1 MKNILYLIKGLI
13 MNKKLLT
20 TLMSSAFMLMTTS
33 VLVASESEQAEA
45 KETKQA
51 HTAPHWGYAG
61 AEGAANWG
69 KLSPKFAAC
78 EAGRNQS
85 PIDLKDVV
93 DADLPVVKFNYNMLS
108 PADIVNNGHT
118 VQVNLWSGGEIVLD
132 GEAFTLKQFH
142 FHTPSEN
149 TINGKHFPLEAH
161 LVHLNEKNEIAVV
174 AILFEPGK
182 DDELLTALWK
192 NIPLKAGDSHKLD
205 ATALRTMEFESELKS
220 YYRFN
225 GSLTTPPCTE
235 GVRWIVM
242 KATRHIS
249 KAQLS
254 VFEKALTEPNNRPV
268 QPLNARVV
276 VD

>member
-1 MKNILYLIKGLI
+1 MK
-13 MNKKLLT
+13 KKWLT
-20 TLMSSAFMLMTTS
+20 TLISSAFMLMTMNA
-33 VLVASESEQAEA
+33 LIASEFEQARD
-45 KETKQA
+45 KETKQVHA
-51 HTAPHWGYAG
+51 ALHWSYAG
-61 AEGAANWG
+61 AEGSKNWG
-69 KLSPKFAAC
+69 KLSPKFVAC
-78 EAGRNQS
+78 EVGRNQS

-93 DADLPVVKFNYNMLS
+93 DADFPAIKFNYKMLS

-118 VQVNLWSGGEIVLD
+118 VQVNLWSGGEIILD
-132 GEAFTLKQFH
+132 GEAFSLKQFH

-149 TINGKHFPLEAH
+149 TINGQHFPLEAH
-161 LVHLNEKNEIAVV
+161 LVHLNEKNEIAMV
-174 AILFEPGK
+174 AILFEAGK

-192 NIPLKAGDSHKLD
+192 NIPLKVGESHKLD
-205 ATALRTMEFESELKS
+205 ATALRGMEFESELKS

-254 VFEKALTEPNNRPV
+254 IFEKALTEPNNRPV
-268 QPLNARVV
+268 QPLNARVI

>member
-1 MKNILYLIKGLI
+1 
-13 MNKKLLT
+13 MNKQLLT
-20 TLMSSAFMLMTTS
+20 ILISSALIIMTTGA
-33 VLVASESEQAEA
+33 LNASESDQAVAKEA
-45 KETKQA
+45 KKA
-51 HTAPHWGYAG
+51 HAAPHWGYAG

-69 KLSPKFAAC
+69 KLSPKFTAC

-85 PIDLKDVV
+85 PVDLKDVV
-93 DADLPVVKFNYNMLS
+93 DADLPVIKFKYNMLS

-118 VQVNLWSGGEIVLD
+118 VQVNLWSGGEITLD
-132 GEAFTLKQFH
+132 GEQFTLKQFH

-161 LVHLNEKNEIAVV
+161 LVHLNKKNEIAVV
-174 AILFEPGK
+174 AIMFEPGK

-192 NIPLKAGDSHKLD
+192 DIPLNAGDSHKLD
-205 ATALRTMEFESELKS
+205 SKALRAMEFESELTS

-254 VFEKALTEPNNRPV
+254 TFEKALTEPNNRPV

>member
-1 MKNILYLIKGLI
+1 

-20 TLMSSAFMLMTTS
+20 TLMSSAFMLMTTN
-33 VLVASESEQAEA
+33 VLVASEPEQAAA

-51 HTAPHWGYAG
+51 HAAPHWGYAG

-93 DADLPVVKFNYNMLS
+93 DANLPVVKFNYNMLS

-118 VQVNLWSGGEIVLD
+118 VQVNLWSGGEIILD

-205 ATALRTMEFESELKS
+205 ATALKAMEFESELKS

-254 VFEKALTEPNNRPV
+254 IFEKALTEPNNRPV